1 MAGEHSV
8 TQTAFGP
15 MVLAAVEQNEPAG
28 RRLVSDDLAR
38 SFLPAGLRAVV
49 DATRLAPLRR
59 LMIWGSERA
68 GPGLWANLASRKRFI
83 DERLDEALSEIDAVV
98 VLGAGLDTRAYR
110 LARRG
115 DIPVFE
121 IDLPENVAR
130 KRAVVQRAVGAIP
143 PSVHLV
149 AVDFENDDLAAKL
162 VEQGYR
168 SSARTFFIW
177 EGVTQYLT
185 EAAARATLEHLRD
198 AAPGSRL
205 VFTYIRKDFLDGT
218 NMFGAETLY
227 RRFRV
232 RQQMWDFGIQPD
244 DVSEFVSEYGWRL
257 VEQAG
262 PDYIEQNYV
271 GPAGRNL
278 TASQIEWTAYAE
290 KPSP

>member
-1 MAGEHSV
+1 M
-8 TQTAFGP
+8 
-15 MVLAAVEQNEPAG
+15 
-28 RRLVSDDLAR
+28 
-38 SFLPAGLRAVV
+38 
-49 DATRLAPLRR
+49 
-59 LMIWGSERA
+59 
-68 GPGLWANLASRKRFI
+68 
-83 DERLDEALSEIDAVV
+83 
-98 VLGAGLDTRAYR
+98 LGAGFDTRAYR
-110 LARRG
+110 LARRS

-121 IDLPENVAR
+121 VDLPENITR
-130 KRAVVQRAVGAIP
+130 KRAVVQRAVGAVP

-149 AVDFENDDLAAKL
+149 PVDFENDDLAAKL

-168 SSARTFFIW
+168 SDARTFFIW

-198 AAPGSRL
+198 AASGSRL

-244 DVSEFVSEYGWRL
+244 NVSAFVAGYGWRL

-262 PDYIEQNYV
+262 PDYIERNYV
-271 GPAGRNL
+271 RPAGRDPHRVTDRVDRIRGESVARPANSRRNCIPSGLYSHFFCWNTVSRL
-278 TASQIEWTAYAE
+278 TGERDQISMTVGTIIG
-290 KPSP
+290 